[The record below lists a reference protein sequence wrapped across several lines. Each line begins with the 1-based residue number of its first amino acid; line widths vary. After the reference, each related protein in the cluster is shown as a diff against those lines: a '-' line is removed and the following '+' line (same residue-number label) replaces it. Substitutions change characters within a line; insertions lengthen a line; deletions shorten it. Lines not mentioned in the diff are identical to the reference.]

1 MVYHLYRLTMLTNP
15 SLLDPT
21 LRLNFGIGAAF
32 AAVLFPAGYK
42 IFKWGF
48 DKSKKEGALGWF

>member
-1 MVYHLYRLTMLTNP
+1 MLTNP